1 MRRRLWIVPLLAA
14 VAWTAYLF
22 ARPAA
27 APADPY
33 QPVPTNPSG
42 PAKPLAPVVVKPEAP
57 QVAAAPA
64 APQLPITQV
73 VLYSSGVG
81 YFQRDG
87 QVEGNAR
94 VDLTFPTQ
102 DVNDLLKSM
111 VLQDLGGGHVS
122 AVSFDSHDPLD
133 KTLNS
138 FAIQLAGNPTF
149 AKILNQARG
158 EKVEITWTGHD
169 TLQGT
174 LLGVETKGVPGMEDH
189 WAPGATRCGSPVVT
203 SYYGRSTPTA
213 MAMMAMT
220 GPTEML
226 NLWCADGMHSIPL
239 AEVQRVKFQSPA
251 LENEVQRALQVLA
264 ASHDADKKAV
274 SLNFSGTGSRKVRV
288 GYVVE
293 TPLWRTTYRMLVG
306 KDGKLFVQ
314 GWAIVQNPTNEDWK
328 DVRMALVS
336 GRPISFKMDLYQ
348 PLYTSRPTVQPAL
361 QTAMGP
367 TNHFGNGQF
376 TALGTSMEKAT
387 PYGGLASQAVPQP
400 QAMSGSW
407 QANPGLAGQSVPA
420 MTQPQAPVMNTAMGA
435 AQVPQSQAVPQLNL
449 ERGIVAD
456 TTATDSGDSFQYAIE
471 HTVNVP
477 RQKSALLPIV
487 NKALEGDKVS
497 LYSPQTH
504 AKHPLLALRLKNTTG
519 VHLMQ
524 GPVAV
529 FDGNSYAG
537 DSQLPDL
544 RPGEQR
550 LVSYALDLGTEVQTA
565 PAAPVNRLVNIR
577 LHKGALCTTSTTR
590 EAVTYTVKNRSPN
603 DRVVL
608 VEHAERGGYRLVS
621 EQKPREKAP
630 GVYRFEVKVAAG
642 KTAKLDVVEDMD
654 FQQQVSLTECNV
666 ETTRY
671 YLECEFSNAK
681 VKTALEKLL
690 QLQEKVMATRRELA
704 PLHQQLAN
712 LTREQERLRTLL
724 KETPPKADAYQ
735 RYLKKFD
742 TQETALERLQKQI
755 EELEALAQ
763 KQHHEC
769 AVYAS
774 GLDVE
779 AKIEKA
785 PKDAAPTANTYVPMP
800 SYPYGPPAGPP
811 VMPCPQAYPPIPS
824 SPAYPSSA
832 PALPPTPTTSSYQS
846 RR

>member
-1 MRRRLWIVPLLAA
+1 
-14 VAWTAYLF
+14 
-22 ARPAA
+22 
-27 APADPY
+27 
-33 QPVPTNPSG
+33 
-42 PAKPLAPVVVKPEAP
+42 
-57 QVAAAPA
+57 
-64 APQLPITQV
+64 
-73 VLYSSGVG
+73 
-81 YFQRDG
+81 
-87 QVEGNAR
+87 
-94 VDLTFPTQ
+94 
-102 DVNDLLKSM
+102 M

-158 EKVEITWTGHD
+158 EKVEVTWTGHD
-169 TLQGT
+169 ALQGT
-174 LLGVETKGVPGMEDH
+174 LLGVETKGMPGMEDH
-189 WAPGATRCGSPVVT
+189 WAPGTTRCGSPVVT
-203 SYYGRSTPTA
+203 SYYDRSTPTA

-348 PLYTSRPTVQPAL
+348 PLYANRPTVEPAV
-361 QTAMGP
+361 QAAVGP
-367 TNHFGNGQF
+367 TNHAGSLGVA
-376 TALGTSMEKAT
+376 TAPA
-387 PYGGLASQAVPQP
+387 PCQAVGGM
-400 QAMSGSW
+400 ASGTW
-407 QANPGLAGQSVPA
+407 QQ
-420 MTQPQAPVMNTAMGA
+420 QAPVQFPVNQQVVIGNGVPAQGLLSGNFAPQA
-435 AQVPQSQAVPQLNL
+435 AQSQATPQLNL
-449 ERGIVAD
+449 QRGVEAN

-477 RQKSALLPIV
+477 RQKSALLPVV

-529 FDGNSYAG
+529 FEGNGYAG

-550 LVSYALDLGTEVQTA
+550 LVSYALDLGTEVRPT
-565 PAAPVNRLVNIR
+565 PAAPVTRLVHIH

-590 EAVTYTVKNRSPN
+590 ETVTYAIKNRSPN

-608 VEHAERGGYRLVS
+608 VEHAERGGYKLVS
-621 EQKPREKAP
+621 EQKPREQAP
-630 GVYRFEVKVAAG
+630 GMYRFEVKVATG
-642 KTAKLDVVEDMD
+642 KTAKLEVAEDVD
-654 FQQQVSLTECNV
+654 FQQQVALTDCNL

-690 QLQEKVMATRRELA
+690 QFQEKLSATRRELA

-712 LTREQERLRTLL
+712 LTRDQERLRILL

-735 RYLKKFD
+735 HYLKKLD
-742 TQETALERLQKQI
+742 SQETAIEKLQKQI
-755 EELEALAQ
+755 EDLEALAQ

-811 VMPCPQAYPPIPS
+811 VIPSPQVYPPT
-824 SPAYPSSA
+824 A